1 MLILALAF
9 ITGLFLGFI
18 AKKEIKIDPVLSAT
32 IAVIVFY
39 VGFEIGK
46 SKAIFNV
53 ELLVVSI
60 MLSLLTIFFSVLL
73 AYTFARGK

>member
-9 ITGLFLGFI
+9 IAGVFLGFI
-18 AKKEIKIDPVLSAT
+18 SKKEIKIDPVLSAT

-46 SKAIFNV
+46 SEAIFNV
-53 ELLVVSI
+53 ELLATSAV
-60 MLSLLTIFFSVLL
+60 LSLLTIFFSVLL